1 MLSVLTCKLLALI
14 TRLEVF
20 IFFRESEWE
29 KCCGVVAAPEGS
41 FIYGKKK
48 FLKWPPKN
56 RFDEQKWFFF
66 ANFCYKLLNWKFSFF
81 FVKVSGRNVVEWW
94 QHPRGHSSTGKKSSW
109 NDRQKI
115 GLTCKNGHWGKA
127 ILTWNMWE
135 YFPQLLQ
142 EVISTGCPMNDALSC
157 LLCIW

>member
-1 MLSVLTCKLLALI
+1 M
-14 TRLEVF
+14 
-20 IFFRESEWE
+20 EWWQL
-29 KCCGVVAAPEGS
+29 APEGS
-41 FIYGKKK
+41 FIY
-48 FLKWPPKN
+48 
-56 RFDEQKWFFF
+56 
-66 ANFCYKLLNWKFSFF
+66 
-81 FVKVSGRNVVEWW
+81 
-94 QHPRGHSSTGKKSSW
+94 GKKSSW

-157 LLCIW
+157 LLCIIMTGWPTIGWIQIWRVIYSGFFYWNFLKFKFCDMNDNDKLTHNRLNWNLVEHFYFCLFFCVFKRFLKYHSNYDINRKSYRILVYILW